1 MIPSWLPARFTMS
14 ASKPATPTFSPDAY
28 GATDFATVDAHTIT
42 AEEYDE
48 LPELTEADLAAADT
62 YRGAT
67 LVRRGRGRGRG
78 RPPVTRNKKLV
89 TLRLD
94 PDVVERWKA
103 SGLGGRPG

>member
-1 MIPSWLPARFTMS
+1 MS

-28 GATDFATVDAHTIT
+28 GETDFAKMDAHAVTPD
-42 AEEYDE
+42 EYDE
-48 LPELTEADLAAADT
+48 LPELTEADLEAADT

-67 LVRRGRGRGRG
+67 LIRRGRG
-78 RPPVTRNKKLV
+78 RPPVAHAKKLV

-103 SGLGGRPG
+103 SGPGWQTRMNAVLREAMP

>member
-1 MIPSWLPARFTMS
+1 MS

-28 GATDFATVDAHTIT
+28 GATDFAKVDAHIIT

-48 LPELTEADLAAADT
+48 LPELTEADLKAADT

-67 LVRRGRGRGRG
+67 LIRRGRG
-78 RPPVTRNKKLV
+78 RPPVTQTKKLV

-103 SGLGGRPG
+103 SGPGWQTRMNAVLRRAMP

>member
-1 MIPSWLPARFTMS
+1 MS
-14 ASKPATPTFSPDAY
+14 VSKPATPTFSPDAY
-28 GATDFATVDAHTIT
+28 GATDFAKVDAHTIT

-48 LPELTEADLAAADT
+48 LPELTEADLEAADL

-67 LVRRGRGRGRG
+67 LIRRGRG
-78 RPPVTRNKKLV
+78 RPPVPRTKKLV

-103 SGLGGRPG
+103 SGPGWQTRMNAVLRETMP

>member
-1 MIPSWLPARFTMS
+1 MS

-28 GATDFATVDAHTIT
+28 GATDFAKVDAHIIT

-67 LVRRGRGRGRG
+67 LVRRGRGRGR
-78 RPPVTRNKKLV
+78 PPVTRNKKLV
-89 TLRLD
+89 TLLLD
-94 PDVVERWKA
+94 TGVVERWKA
-103 SGLGGRPG
+103 SGPGWQTRMNAVLRRAMP